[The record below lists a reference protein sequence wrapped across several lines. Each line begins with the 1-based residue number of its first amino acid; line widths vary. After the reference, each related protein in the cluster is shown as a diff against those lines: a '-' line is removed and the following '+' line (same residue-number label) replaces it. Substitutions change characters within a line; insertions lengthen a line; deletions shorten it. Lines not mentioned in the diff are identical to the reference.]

1 MKKLLSAGVISLT
14 LLAASTFAFAGQTW
28 DRDRDDHHRRV
39 TVVRTTVDQNG
50 YRRHARIIRMRNGRV
65 VRMRMRTSDGR
76 VVVVQRRHPRYY
88 RYYDRQH
95 RIP

>member
-14 LLAASTFAFAGQTW
+14 LLAASTFAFAGQNW

-39 TVVRTTVDQNG
+39 TVVRTNVDRDG
-50 YRRHARIIRMRNGRV
+50 YRRHARVIRMR
-65 VRMRMRTSDGR
+65 DGR
-76 VVVVQRRHPRYY
+76 IVVVQRRHPRYY

-95 RIP
+95 RMP

>member
-28 DRDRDDHHRRV
+28 DRDHHRRV

-50 YRRHARIIRMRNGRV
+50 YHRHARVYRMRNGRV

-76 VVVVQRRHPRYY
+76 VVVVTRRHPRYY

>member
-28 DRDRDDHHRRV
+28 DRDDHHRRV
-39 TVVRTTVDQNG
+39 TVVRTTVDRNG
-50 YRRHARIIRMRNGRV
+50 YHRHARVFRMRNGRV
-65 VRMRMRTSDGR
+65 VRMRDGR
-76 VVVVQRRHPRYY
+76 IVVVTRRHPRYY

>member
-1 MKKLLSAGVISLT
+1 MRKLLSAGVISLT
-14 LLAASTFAFAGQTW
+14 LLAGSTFAFAGQRW

-39 TVVRTTVDQNG
+39 TVVRTTVDNDG
-50 YRRHARIIRMRNGRV
+50 YHRHARVFRMRNGRV
-65 VRMRMRTSDGR
+65 VRMRDGR
-76 VVVVQRRHPRYY
+76 VMVITRRHPRYY

>member
-1 MKKLLSAGVISLT
+1 
-14 LLAASTFAFAGQTW
+14 
-28 DRDRDDHHRRV
+28 
-39 TVVRTTVDQNG
+39 
-50 YRRHARIIRMRNGRV
+50 MRNGRV
-65 VRMRMRTSDGR
+65 VRMRMRTSDDR